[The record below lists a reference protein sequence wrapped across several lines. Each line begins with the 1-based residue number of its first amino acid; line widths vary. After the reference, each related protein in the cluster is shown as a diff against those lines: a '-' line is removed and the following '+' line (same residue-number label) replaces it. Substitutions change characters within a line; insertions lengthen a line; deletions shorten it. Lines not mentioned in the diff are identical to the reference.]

1 MAFIHPVKPFE
12 NSILMLGRNAD
23 TGITVNLSII
33 LGLDRHAAA
42 GDIILDGVVTEVVKD
57 LLEHSADT
65 FDCKAITSYI
75 DLHILLRSTGCQ
87 NFLHILAKL

>member
-23 TGITVNLSII
+23 TGIADNQTII
-33 LGLDRHAAA
+33 LGMDRHAAA
-42 GDIILDGVVTEVVKD
+42 GNIILNGIVAEVING

-65 FDCKAITSYI
+65 FDGKAITSYI

-87 NFLHILAKL
+87 NFLHILSKL